1 MNEEN
6 TSGELYP
13 KNSRRSKKRFNK
25 KIHHEKRTYWNEF
38 QDSSFKHI
46 GSYKNLKDED
56 IEVLSNNSM
65 IVRNTGENYSYL
77 STTWVA
83 RYILSNVGKKWDDI
97 YPKLKKKLKKL
108 TLDHTVDLEWYI
120 ELKCN
125 YEEDGTVRAA
135 SGWSSELRTGQA
147 YLDKQGKIAIYN
159 RPEKKERPS
168 VKKDTYFYRCINQ
181 FWIELDGVLY
191 KAVWQRIK
199 HLRHNVRVE
208 IVHRN
213 SKIISAWI
221 HPMPL
226 ESWGSICYNPDITL
240 IPATMREN
248 AILSNFI
255 KEFNQNAKTRAK

>member
-6 TSGELYP
+6 PSGELYP

-38 QDSSFKHI
+38 QDSALKHI
-46 GSYKNLKDED
+46 GSYKNLRSED
-56 IEVLSNNSM
+56 IEVLSNKSM
-65 IVRNTGENYSYL
+65 IVKNTGENYSYL

-83 RYILSNVGKKWDDI
+83 RYVLSNVGKKWDDI
-97 YPKLKKKLKKL
+97 YPKLKRKLKKL
-108 TLDHTVDLEWYI
+108 TLDHTVNLEWYI
-120 ELKCN
+120 ELKCE

-159 RPEKKERPS
+159 RPERKEDKP
-168 VKKDTYFYRCINQ
+168 VKIDTYFYHCINQ

-191 KAVWQRIK
+191 KAVWDSIK
-199 HLRHNVRVE
+199 NYRHNVRVQ
-208 IVHRN
+208 ITRNRHR
-213 SKIISAWI
+213 IISVWI
-221 HPMPL
+221 RTDGVVFWENM
-226 ESWGSICYNPDITL
+226 CYNPSITL

-255 KEFNQNAKTRAK
+255 KEFGKNVKARAK